1 MSCGA
6 VWKGDQHAVPATFVL
21 NPDFLGAIQQE
32 PYGYTAVRKAN
43 SVQVNVQLAAAINAL
58 PALPGFSAPL
68 LPTFSNDLYGYVRAI
83 NYIVRQ
89 FAPDVA
95 FGWQTNVWATGT
107 ADWVL
112 RANADP
118 VAQGTA
124 IASFINELG
133 VYSGEYAPD
142 FIAFDKFE
150 RDCFSPDALAHY
162 GWNATCWFNYLG
174 MVKQAAKDLHK
185 PAMLWQIPG
194 AICQP

>member
-1 MSCGA
+1 MSGRL
-6 VWKGDQHAVPATFVL
+6 T
-21 NPDFLGAIQQE
+21 I
-32 PYGYTAVRKAN
+32 
-43 SVQVNVQLAAAINAL
+43 
-58 PALPGFSAPL
+58 L
-68 LPTFSNDLYGYVRAI
+68 L
-83 NYIVRQ
+83 RQ

-95 FGWQTNVWATGT
+95 LADQRLGDGNGRLGT
-107 ADWVL
+107 Q
-112 RANADP
+112 ANA
-118 VAQGTA
+118 VILWRGTA